1 MSLPVSRV
9 IGACLCLRYE
19 YLVDF
24 VYHPVESVL
33 CWTSEGEMLFKRKE
47 IYPQIMMFVYM
58 NLWFIYDL
66 FA

>member
-1 MSLPVSRV
+1 MSLAVSCV

-24 VYHPVESVL
+24 VYRPVESVL

-47 IYPQIMMFVYM
+47 ICSQIMMFVYM
-58 NLWFIYDL
+58 IM
-66 FA
+66 